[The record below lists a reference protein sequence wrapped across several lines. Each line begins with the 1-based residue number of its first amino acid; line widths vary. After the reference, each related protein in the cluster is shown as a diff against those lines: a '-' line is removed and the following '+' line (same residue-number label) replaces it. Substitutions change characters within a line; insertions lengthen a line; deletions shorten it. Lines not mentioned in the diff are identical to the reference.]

1 MKKFYFFILI
11 FFIFII
17 FPSCGI
23 EEDEGN
29 TGNTGNTGDTGDSG
43 NTGNTDDTGTASDS
57 DNVETS
63 DDGEDYSDHPCYA
76 RESDAD
82 SDGIPNSAEC
92 PDFPCLDSDGD
103 DLPDCLDTDSDGDGI
118 SDSAECPSQPCV
130 DTDGDSMADNVDR
143 DSDNDGLNDKKEQE
157 IGTDHLSKD
166 TDGDNSD
173 DLAEIVY
180 GSDPND
186 PTSKIPDG
194 LFYVVLPY
202 GAPDRV
208 HRALDFNTN
217 ITKVDVAILL
227 DLSGSMGEELDNLKA
242 EIKTKIIEDLP
253 QEIPG
258 MTVGFSIAHFMDWN
272 KNKQSEVYNVDQ
284 YVTTSASEAQTSLD
298 NMPGTSGGT
307 EPHEETLYQAASG
320 EGLTATLFQ
329 PPLGASYFNLPPVD
343 CTGKEGNVGGMCFRE
358 LSMPI
363 FIMITDEDFSHIPV
377 GKQGF
382 GDEYWDE
389 TAPGHTIEDAILA
402 MNGINA
408 KFIGIDS
415 SFSCSQY
422 DENYNCIGTVEKGNY
437 AEEDY
442 NTVAQGTA
450 SLDKNGDPFLYHT
463 ENADG
468 SGMSDQIADA
478 VVSLTTYVQM
488 DVTTSTLSEE
498 DCNGTNASEFV
509 VESVPFEATPPSG
522 IASQDNT
529 TFYQVEPGTMVSFD
543 VYFKNDFCLNNTQE
557 PIVYEAVI
565 SVLGDGAL
573 LSSKKIQIIIPA
585 GDQT

>member
-1 MKKFYFFILI
+1 MKVYFSIFIFVTALI
-11 FFIFII
+11 FS
-17 FPSCGI
+17 SCTVN
-23 EEDEGN
+23 DDNGN
-29 TGNTGNTGDTGDSG
+29 TGNTGNTGDTGDTGDTG
-43 NTGNTDDTGTASDS
+43 NTGNTGDTANSGTDS
-57 DNVETS
+57 DTETTDDVEYT
-63 DDGEDYSDHPCYA
+63 DHPCYD
-76 RESDAD
+76 RSGDAD
-82 SDGIPNSAEC
+82 GDGISNKSEC
-92 PDFPCLDSDGD
+92 PEFPCQDLDGD
-103 DLPDCLDTDSDGDGI
+103 DLPDCLDTDSDGDSI
-118 SDSAECPSQPCV
+118 SDSTECPSEPCL
-130 DTDGDSMADNVDR
+130 DTDEDEMPDFVDR
-143 DSDNDGLNDKKEQE
+143 DSDNDGLSDKKEQE
-157 IGTDHLSKD
+157 LGTDHLSKD

-186 PTSKIPDG
+186 PNSKIPDG

-227 DLSGSMGEELDNLKA
+227 DLSGSMGEELGNLKA
-242 EIKTKIIEDLP
+242 EIKTKIIEELP
-253 QEIPG
+253 DEIPG

-272 KNKQSEVYNVDQ
+272 KNNQAQIYTVDQ
-284 YVTTSASEAQTSLD
+284 YVTTDGAEAQTSLD
-298 NMPGTSGGT
+298 NMPGTDGGT

-320 EGLTATLFQ
+320 EGLTATMYQ
-329 PPLGASYFNLPPVD
+329 PPMGASYFNLAPVD
-343 CTGKEGNVGGMCFRE
+343 CTGKEGNIGGMCFRE
-358 LSMPI
+358 LAMPI

-382 GDEYWDE
+382 GEEYWDE
-389 TAPGHTIEDAILA
+389 NAPGHTLEDAILA

-422 DENYNCIGTVEKGNY
+422 DASNNCIAYEQANY
-437 AEEDY
+437 AEDDY
-442 NTVAQGTA
+442 KTVAQGTA
-450 SLDKNGDPFLYHT
+450 SLDKDGNPFLYHT

-488 DVTTSTLSEE
+488 DVTTSTSSDEE
-498 DCNGTNASEFV
+498 CDGTNVSEFV
-509 VESVPFEATPPSG
+509 VESVPFEATPPEG
-522 IASQDNT
+522 IASKDDT
-529 TFYQVEPGTMVSFD
+529 TFYKVEPGTMVSFD
-543 VYFKNDFCLNNTQE
+543 VYFKNEFCLNNSLE

-565 SVLGDGAL
+565 RVLGDGAF